1 MADNDSRW
9 WAIKNYKPRQFRHLF
24 NTSTFLGNFVLA
36 GILAYF
42 FAFSDQGPAI
52 NYVLFLLL
60 LSVGLW
66 LTEAIPPFA
75 VGIFIIAYLVFVLGS
90 DFFLPE
96 PKDVEPYVSTWT
108 SDVIWL
114 LLGGFFLAQG
124 MKSVGL
130 DRDLF
135 RYVVRRFGHKPDV
148 FLMGLMMITALA
160 SAVMSNTA
168 TTAMMISSVLPLLH
182 TRPKDD
188 PLSKCLLVGIPA
200 AASAGG
206 MATII
211 GTAPNAI
218 AVAALKDQGVQVG
231 FLEWMLFGV
240 PLAFIM
246 VFFFSR
252 YLSRRFLQSEGRLSL
267 REFGLGEDEAAVL
280 SIAGKR
286 ERLIVLLT
294 FMVTIVLW
302 STEPLHGIPMA
313 ATSAVPIVLLTLS
326 RVVSAEEVR
335 SLPWDTLMLVAGGLA
350 LGRALVDVGLA
361 AQLVS
366 HIESLGMPLWAVSIV
381 FVIAALGLSNVMSH
395 TAASAMMIPLVVGL
409 PGLYGTTLPLAIALT
424 TSCALYLPISTPP
437 NAIAYSTG
445 RIEQRDFRLSGN
457 FFSLIGP
464 PLFFVVSLLVAY
476 MIT

>member
-1 MADNDSRW
+1 MAILSS
-9 WAIKNYKPRQFRHLF
+9 P
-24 NTSTFLGNFVLA
+24 

-135 RYVVRRFGHKPDV
+135 RFALRRFGHKPEA
-148 FLMGLMMITALA
+148 LLTGLMLLTALA
-160 SAVMSNTA
+160 SSFMSNTA

-182 TRPKDD
+182 ARSEND
-188 PLSKCLLVGIPA
+188 PLSKSILIGIPA
-200 AASAGG
+200 AASVGG
-206 MATII
+206 IATII
-211 GTAPNAI
+211 GSAPNAI
-218 AVAALKDQGVQVG
+218 AVGALKDIGVELN
-231 FLEWMLFGV
+231 FAEWMLFGL
-240 PLAFIM
+240 PLAFVLVM
-246 VFFFSR
+246 GFAR
-252 YLSRRFLQSEGRLSL
+252 YLGRRYL
-267 REFGLGEDEAAVL
+267 RNGLNFEADEIQGILDQKGEEPKFGQ
-280 SIAGKR
+280 K
-286 ERLIVLLT
+286 ERRVVLLT
-294 FMVTIVLW
+294 FLATVVLW
-302 STEPLHGIPMA
+302 STESLHGIPLA

-335 SLPWDTLMLVAGGLA
+335 GLPWDSLMLVAGGLA

-361 AQLVS
+361 KEVLS
-366 HIESLGMPLWAVSIV
+366 KLDSLHLPLWLLAFVLIV
-381 FVIAALGLSNVMSH
+381 LALALSNIMSN
-395 TAASAMMIPLVVGL
+395 TAASALMIPLVSGL
-409 PGLYGTTLPLAIALT
+409 PAPYGLALPIAIALT
-424 TSCALYLPISTPP
+424 TSCALYLPVSTPP
-437 NAIAYSTG
+437 NAIAFSTG
-445 RIEQRDFRLSGN
+445 LVGQRDFQVSGTY
-457 FFSLIGP
+457 FSLVGP
-464 PLFFVVSLLVAY
+464 PLFFVISWLVAFF
-476 MIT
+476 MF